1 MQNGQYL
8 RSGLLFCVNTAH
20 TSAQSEHDIRCS
32 LYILEQLVTVP
43 ADNEIPAQNTRMYK
57 VGIPYPPYK
66 YMHVSYRIHKS
77 RFNFLLWKSN
87 LEVTPESVTTAAD
100 DSLIYSCFIFSN
112 KISLD
117 FDDSHEMSRITF

>member
-20 TSAQSEHDIRCS
+20 TSAQSEHEIRCS

-66 YMHVSYRIHKS
+66 YMHVSYVFTSHDSIFFCEKAI
-77 RFNFLLWKSN
+77 WKLPLKASQ
-87 LEVTPESVTTAAD
+87 LQLTTVWYIPV
-100 DSLIYSCFIFSN
+100 LFFQI
-112 KISLD
+112 K
-117 FDDSHEMSRITF
+117 